1 MRRLDPSARSNFSVP
16 TLSNLREA
24 LQRYT
29 VENVRESTC
38 HVFEGVWSGNNRI
51 FFVAGPEELMRR
63 SLTQFLRNRFGGDH
77 DVWPEQNVNEKNPVD
92 IRMMPRFT
100 SNRLMLIEIKW
111 LGDSVA
117 PDGHITVHYRDA
129 RAQEGA
135 DQLAEYLDEQL
146 RSAPSRVVHGYFVII
161 DGRRQAHRGQDDDFR
176 GQWIASKIK
185 TWPLNDRSM
194 AFGRTLTLP
203 TGCSHGQFPRRRN
216 YAGSQFRFSVAG

>member
-1 MRRLDPSARSNFSVP
+1 MRRLDPSARSDVLQLPRYRTCGKLSSGTRLR
-16 TLSNLREA
+16 TL
-24 LQRYT
+24 
-29 VENVRESTC
+29 ESTC

-161 DGRRQAHRGQDDDFR
+161 DGRRARLTEGKTTISADDGLHFEN
-176 GQWIASKIK
+176 Q
-185 TWPLNDRSM
+185 TWPL
-194 AFGRTLTLP
+194 T
-203 TGCSHGQFPRRRN
+203 TGP
-216 YAGSQFRFSVAG
+216 